1 MKLSISWIF
10 DHIDA
15 DWKKLDMPGL
25 VQLFNKTAAEIE
37 GVEKVNLDLDKF
49 ALAKIVDVDT
59 GKFSVEIS
67 EWKKTV
73 QLPDRPD
80 EGFGFKE
87 PVFLVKKEKDSYR
100 WATLADLFC
109 PKDGF
114 VPALHVAE
122 DLIAGGWK
130 KQFQPED
137 YLLEVD
143 NKTITHRP
151 DMWSHRGFAREIA
164 AMLNL
169 KYLPFSRSE
178 KKQTEEYKDCA
189 PGSEKNPV
197 EIVLKDQSVGK
208 RFAGLY
214 LESTDKKSLNR
225 PSALWM
231 AYRLACTGNRP
242 INFLVDATNYVM
254 LDVGQPMHAF
264 DSQGIKKIEARLA
277 KKGEKL
283 TLLDGQDLEL
293 LSNDYVI
300 TDGKEPISL
309 AGVMGGKDSGVSPK
323 TSALFL
329 ESANFDAT
337 TIRKTAARFKTRTE
351 ASARFEK
358 TLDPNQNID
367 AIIAFLDLLEKEGIL
382 YRAQEKIQSVGMP
395 IEPIVVELSHDLLCK
410 RLGAEIDPDFVVK
423 ALEKI
428 EFIVKK
434 TGSTYNV
441 TVPTFRCSKDV
452 TIAEDLI
459 EEVGRLYGYDNVE
472 HLLPSAKLK
481 ASDLSHVMRER
492 ELKQLCAHALR
503 SREVSNYAL
512 FDEMFLKEIGVQQDS
527 CVEIKNPFSVN
538 WYRLVRSL
546 VPGLLKNI
554 KHNVTHYDSLRFFE
568 LARAWKLEKK
578 EVFEQRRLAGIF
590 FERKKT
596 VDFYEE
602 KQAIVHLFEAIDL
615 SVAWEKTEPKS
626 LAVWYAPYQTA
637 CLMHNAKP
645 IGFAGKINAALLG
658 VLTEGDAFVFELD
671 ADFLI
676 SYKAP
681 EKKYKPVAKYPG
693 VHRDVSMLV
702 SLSVT
707 VDQLAGI
714 ICSVDQRVHDVA
726 LVDFF
731 QKKEWTDKKSIT
743 MRFVIQDEE
752 KTLTGQQADA
762 IYDKMVKKLEKIGA
776 TIR

>member
-1 MKLSISWIF
+1 
-10 DHIDA
+10 
-15 DWKKLDMPGL
+15 
-25 VQLFNKTAAEIE
+25 
-37 GVEKVNLDLDKF
+37 
-49 ALAKIVDVDT
+49 
-59 GKFSVEIS
+59 
-67 EWKKTV
+67 
-73 QLPDRPD
+73 
-80 EGFGFKE
+80 
-87 PVFLVKKEKDSYR
+87 
-100 WATLADLFC
+100 
-109 PKDGF
+109 
-114 VPALHVAE
+114 
-122 DLIAGGWK
+122 
-130 KQFQPED
+130 
-137 YLLEVD
+137 
-143 NKTITHRP
+143 
-151 DMWSHRGFAREIA
+151 
-164 AMLNL
+164 
-169 KYLPFSRSE
+169 
-178 KKQTEEYKDCA
+178 
-189 PGSEKNPV
+189 
-197 EIVLKDQSVGK
+197 
-208 RFAGLY
+208 
-214 LESTDKKSLNR
+214 
-225 PSALWM
+225 
-231 AYRLACTGNRP
+231 
-242 INFLVDATNYVM
+242 
-254 LDVGQPMHAF
+254 
-264 DSQGIKKIEARLA
+264 
-277 KKGEKL
+277 
-283 TLLDGQDLEL
+283 
-293 LSNDYVI
+293 
-300 TDGKEPISL
+300 
-309 AGVMGGKDSGVSPK
+309 
-323 TSALFL
+323 
-329 ESANFDAT
+329 
-337 TIRKTAARFKTRTE
+337 
-351 ASARFEK
+351 
-358 TLDPNQNID
+358 
-367 AIIAFLDLLEKEGIL
+367 
-382 YRAQEKIQSVGMP
+382 
-395 IEPIVVELSHDLLCK
+395 
-410 RLGAEIDPDFVVK
+410 
-423 ALEKI
+423 
-428 EFIVKK
+428 
-434 TGSTYNV
+434 
-441 TVPTFRCSKDV
+441 
-452 TIAEDLI
+452 
-459 EEVGRLYGYDNVE
+459 
-472 HLLPSAKLK
+472 
-481 ASDLSHVMRER
+481 LSHVMRER